1 MKKYPLSKTEY
12 GIYIEQTTRGDCAYN
27 LPLIIGLPE
36 DVDTDIVENAVDA
49 VVQNRQTLLTSFG
62 VDEKGEVYK
71 YHRFDTVQIKHIN
84 ADDFEP
90 YDFVAPFDLH
100 NDCLCRFFMHF
111 SLVSHGKGGSR
122 SMRNGEKYENQ

>member
-36 DVDTDIVENAVDA
+36 DVDTDKFENAVDA

-84 ADDFEP
+84 ADDL
-90 YDFVAPFDLH
+90 YVL
-100 NDCLCRFFMHF
+100 
-111 SLVSHGKGGSR
+111 S
-122 SMRNGEKYENQ
+122 